1 MLASRKQFAYNEY
14 SANLSAF
21 KDVVYATADVTTK
34 AGMCL
39 VAFLIATR

>member
-1 MLASRKQFAYNEY
+1 MPS
-14 SANLSAF
+14 SANLSTF

-39 VAFLIATR
+39 RRF